1 MLCRFLAAWCN
12 RGRAGFAGEVGIKG
26 VLGRRDGCLQ
36 CAPKYGEKPRM
47 TQSVEGMGEGVGWV
61 EVLVTGVYDRRV
73 HAACLRL
80 GCSKA
85 SLTQGC
91 QYCPFL
97 DVN

>member
-1 MLCRFLAAWCN
+1 
-12 RGRAGFAGEVGIKG
+12 
-26 VLGRRDGCLQ
+26 
-36 CAPKYGEKPRM
+36 M